1 MATLKDVA
9 NKVGVSVATVSY
21 VLTGRGSVSKEMT
34 QKVLDAVKE
43 LGYRPNRKAQAMRTG
58 KSKSIGMILPD
69 LTKPYFPHLAQKIE
83 SAARQQGYA
92 VLLVD
97 CQNEVETEPEGFE
110 LLVQQG
116 VDGIIWFPMGQEM
129 PVNLKTL
136 NCPLV
141 LLDLVELN
149 GYDSVH
155 CDFIKSASMQAE
167 YAYEMGHRRVG
178 LLAGPQNIES
188 ARERRKGFLQGAE
201 GKLDIVWDLEVPFST
216 ELTDEAR
223 EAMLA
228 RDVTMVICAD
238 DLIGIG
244 AMSALQAN
252 GLHVPE
258 DISVMGCDNIPWS
271 TLVSPKLTT
280 INQPIE
286 AIGAEAVAILTRKIN
301 TPDSTARSTK
311 MDVDLVERESVRR
324 LS

>member
-1 MATLKDVA
+1 
-9 NKVGVSVATVSY
+9 
-21 VLTGRGSVSKEMT
+21 
-34 QKVLDAVKE
+34 
-43 LGYRPNRKAQAMRTG
+43 
-58 KSKSIGMILPD
+58 
-69 LTKPYFPHLAQKIE
+69 
-83 SAARQQGYA
+83 
-92 VLLVD
+92 
-97 CQNEVETEPEGFE
+97 
-110 LLVQQG
+110 
-116 VDGIIWFPMGQEM
+116 
-129 PVNLKTL
+129 
-136 NCPLV
+136 
-141 LLDLVELN
+141 
-149 GYDSVH
+149 
-155 CDFIKSASMQAE
+155 MQAE